1 MRPDVA
7 QTVDLL
13 KWPFKQ
19 IQLPDHRGSAD
30 PKTEEAGKAKRR
42 RLESH
47 GGLAEPEIAKVIR
60 PYGEP

>member
-1 MRPDVA
+1 
-7 QTVDLL
+7 VDLL